1 MRIKQY
7 IKRLATLSLMAA
19 SLALP
24 TGAWGQVEGDKYET
38 SEAISDDFFTVK
50 LEGEDD
56 QDIGKAFDGKYDG
69 VGSWWEAKTAVKKTI
84 VISFNEP
91 TYIHSIDLMGG
102 GGGSTDVDLNM
113 RPESVTV
120 KGTTADNEVVS
131 QTFSLKR
138 EERYATLTLDADK
151 RKEYVT
157 LKLTLIPGQDDQDQY
172 HSLVMN
178 EITLRSDVK
187 SIQHKPAK
195 WHDMRGEGE
204 ITDTFDKTQMVTSGD
219 KITKIQATHTY
230 VDTLYVKKGSQVTL
244 WLPTLHTKK
253 ENNSTQYYQR
263 WYNYLTE
270 GTFATGLTGDDKVND
285 LLTPTETETIAAR
298 FQNGY
303 VGGSNKVVEGITGM
317 YGADFYYPKDDEFN
331 TYNKLGQLAN
341 DHYIVACDLS
351 GYTDFVKD
359 GDTYTEPTLG
369 LRVLYYIVGID
380 ERWVENKTYEN
391 QYEWLNTDEYK
402 GGGNGDDKKYLEEYE
417 ITFPCDHIGDWT
429 NELVSIARQAQ
440 FYRIPGDE
448 GSDKLKA
455 ELVSDS
461 DSDSGTNLLK
471 LEKSGG
477 GNYDKN
483 TLNADGTLTLADD
496 SRAIFFRATNVS
508 GNNTPW
514 SVPDGTTATI
524 LVTKTVDETIYNI
537 ARFKLT
543 FKKNIRLLTQHQV
556 DRLDKHRAKKETI
569 TGENWFNE
577 SYLYR
582 TPKYLEEN
590 YILLT
595 SRTFDYDSSIDHAEE
610 TDMHQGEYYPYPL
623 AWDFSSYAFYD
634 GSKKNQKENGF
645 EGSTMTESAYDSQP
659 FVEWGSYAIV
669 NDYMGYGDKKGSPQK
684 PTKPGLGGR
693 NPEGYFLYV
702 DASNLPGKLVTLP
715 FTQNLCAGSELLVS
729 AWVKSA
735 GENNTSTDDA
745 AMLFSIYGI
754 DSDGNRTLI
763 HAQTT
768 GQIRRTTNFKRTDG
782 EYTDKNGY
790 GSGQNDW
797 YQVFLS
803 FLNDDEEKLAD
814 FVGYELQIDNNS
826 GSTSGG
832 DFYLDEIK
840 VYVAKPNA
848 KVEQLAVSCEERTLM
863 NIQLAWTRL
872 MARIGNVVPDLGTDY
887 SQGIDFCFIDSVAYE
902 VYKRENPKADWT
914 EAVRASLV
922 NIGNVTDYDSQ
933 FATLYY
939 DLDYDKNKPYEDT
952 DGDGEVLASENRVSL
967 DGEPAKYGFY
977 RIKTNTPEEMAL
989 SVDIYTALKQNRRYM
1004 ILMKDHTG
1012 GKDVENIALYGEPEK
1027 VCSIVT
1033 SFEVDGQN
1041 HIIMNGQVVD
1051 PTKTD
1056 TYCIGQAFTFSVRL
1070 TYYDNDVKDYVPYEG
1085 TVYFDWFF
1093 GNTMQ
1098 ENGLTL
1104 FESPNKKY
1112 GGVSLEEALLAF
1124 RTHYPE
1130 EEATEDEKGNMSINV
1145 DPKGDGKPTP
1155 FTQNHKNIIE
1165 DYLNQTIDAAGLN
1178 KQLVLRKSELGI
1190 RLLEDGLDLAVAP
1203 IPVKG
1208 DDGNILSILCFA
1220 PSFLTLEP
1228 NGLAPVVLP
1237 GFEYMSYTDYNST
1250 VEREEYYPAM
1260 RIGLKQIEASS
1271 ENKPIRIN
1279 LRNAKFAYD
1288 NMDEPSD
1295 YNPNHIGLM
1304 PAEKELYLISSN
1316 DPALYDLLNPTDGEY
1331 DRHQYSIGKVV
1342 SFYAKPYGG
1351 SGPLPDNHM
1360 DIYFDLTNPMSGLEN
1375 NDAKTAIEEQVFKP
1389 REGYEYRFGVHFEEH
1404 EDHTGQSEE
1413 DYVATPGSC
1422 YNYMEITMKVVPEYL
1437 VWQGKVDA
1445 DGKIDNWN
1453 EDSVWKRATN
1463 DDIQSVGSTKTIEE
1477 YEDTPKG
1484 MQLGYVPM
1492 LFTKVI
1498 IPENSQ
1504 VALHSAG
1511 FTGSSD
1517 TYRGMSWTS
1526 ARPEYIKQ
1534 PTKVNIPEDASVG
1547 MTEGHPIHYD
1557 MMVFTDE
1564 QGNMSTKP
1572 FRVNLCNEIHFEPGA
1587 EMMHAEY
1594 LLYDTAW
1601 VDYELD
1607 KGRWYTLASPLQGV
1621 VAGDFYTDSRTG
1633 KEGSEYF
1640 KDIKFNTED
1649 DDNIEN
1655 NSRFNPS
1662 VYQRAWKGNA
1672 TLVEGLVDDVAIN
1685 GDDNTTAVKGNWSAL
1700 YNDVAEPYTPG
1711 TGFSLKVQD
1720 LPVNSQTA
1728 LFRLPK
1734 ADTEY
1739 YYYSQDGT
1747 EPDEDDK
1754 VGNISK
1760 DNAHRLKSD
1769 ELYVRNIDI
1778 DASGQK
1784 KDPIKISLTESAT
1797 KDYYLVGNPFMAH
1810 LNMRE
1815 FFTQNV
1821 GVIKP
1826 KYWAVDDGVQDVA
1839 VVNPADSWISVGEN
1853 STATVAP
1860 LHSFFVQKAEG
1871 VTGEITLKFT
1881 QDMQTL
1887 GGTGDGLRSANALT
1901 ITATTTDGRTS
1912 RAAVAYS
1919 GMASDDY
1926 QSGEDAEL
1934 FLDSNL
1940 GDVPMVY
1947 TVAGTMATS
1956 INVRQNC
1963 ELVPLG
1969 VYGTDDEPVTLR
1981 FDQVDAFSGVKLY
1994 DAQTKRYTTLT
2005 EGSEVSVSTN
2015 DSGRYYLTGGLAT
2028 GSEAIRTVDDI
2039 SIYSVRPGEIVATS
2053 AGSSLRSVRVYGIG
2067 GELVTQQS
2075 LANQSVY
2082 RLRVPGNAIYVV
2094 YAEDMDGII
2103 RNVKLR
2109 VR

>member
-69 VGSWWEAKTAVKKTI
+69 VGSWWEAKTAGVKTI

-91 TYIHSIDLMGG
+91 TSIYSIDLMGG
-102 GGGSTDVDLNM
+102 GGGSTDVDRNM

-120 KGTTADNEVVS
+120 EGTTADNEVVS
-131 QTFSLKR
+131 RTFSLKR

-151 RKEYVT
+151 RKEYET
-157 LKLTLIPGQDDQDQY
+157 LKLTLIPGKNDQDQY

-303 VGGSNKVVEGITGM
+303 VGGSNEVVEGITGM

-331 TYNKLGQLAN
+331 TYNKLGQSGQSAN

-359 GDTYTEPTLG
+359 GDIYTEPTLG

-380 ERWVENKTYEN
+380 ESWVESKTYEN
-391 QYEWLNTDEYK
+391 HYERLNTDEYK
-402 GGGNGDDKKYLEEYE
+402 GGVDGDDKKYLEEYE

-440 FYRIPGDE
+440 FYRIPGDTDD
-448 GSDKLKA
+448 DKLTAK
-455 ELVSDS
+455 LVSGMDQ
-461 DSDSGTNLLK
+461 LM
-471 LEKSGG
+471 LEESGG

-483 TLNADGTLTLADD
+483 TLNLDGTLTLADD
-496 SRAIFFRATNVS
+496 SRAIFFRATNVN

-524 LVTKTVDETIYNI
+524 LVTKKVGETTYNI

-569 TGENWFNE
+569 TNEDWFNE

-595 SRTFDYDSSIDHAEE
+595 SRTFDYDSSIKHAGE
-610 TDMHQGEYYPYPL
+610 TDTHQEEYYPYPL

-634 GSKKNQKENGF
+634 GTKEGQGF
-645 EGSTMTESAYDSQP
+645 DGSTDGNTSFGDA
-659 FVEWGSYAIV
+659 FTEWGSYAIV
-669 NDYMGYGDKKGSPQK
+669 NDYMGYGDKTGSSKQ
-684 PTKPGLGGR
+684 PTNEALGGR
-693 NPEGYFLYV
+693 NAGGYFLYV

-715 FTQNLCAGSELLVS
+715 FEEELCAGSELLVS

-768 GQIRRTTNFKRTDG
+768 GQIRRTTNITTGEG
-782 EYTDKNGY
+782 EYTDANGY
-790 GSGQNDW
+790 GSNQNDW

-803 FLNDDEEKLAD
+803 FLNDDVENLSK
-814 FVGYELQIDNNS
+814 FKSYEVQIDNNS

-872 MARIGNVVPDLGTDY
+872 MARIGNVVPDPGTDY

-902 VYKRENPKADWT
+902 VYRRKNPGADWT

-939 DLDYDKNKPYEDT
+939 DLDYVKNKLYVDT
-952 DGDGEVLASENRVSL
+952 DNDGAVLASENRVSPE
-967 DGEPAKYGFY
+967 DEPAKYGFY
-977 RIKTNTPEEMAL
+977 RIGTDTPEEMAL

-1004 ILMKDHTG
+1004 ILMKDHTADA
-1012 GKDVENIALYGEPEK
+1012 DVENIALYGEPEE

-1070 TYYDNDVKDYVPYEG
+1070 TYYDEAENDYVPYEG

-1104 FESPNKKY
+1104 FESPNEN
-1112 GGVSLEEALLAF
+1112 GVSLEEALHAF

-1130 EEATEDEKGNMSINV
+1130 EEATEGTDGKMLIDVELKE
-1145 DPKGDGKPTP
+1145 GDGEPTP
-1155 FTQNHKNIIE
+1155 FTKYHKDIIE
-1165 DYLNQTIDAAGLN
+1165 DYLNREIEAAGLN

-1237 GFEYMSYTDYNST
+1237 GFENMSYTDYDSD
-1250 VEREEYYPAM
+1250 VERTDYYPAM
-1260 RIGLKQIEASS
+1260 RIGLAQIEASS
-1271 ENKPIRIN
+1271 ETNPIKVN
-1279 LRNAKFAYD
+1279 LRGAKFAFED
-1288 NMDEPSD
+1288 SSNSD
-1295 YNPNHIGLM
+1295 HIGLM
-1304 PAEKELYLISSN
+1304 SEERDLYLVSSN
-1316 DPALYDLLNPTDGEY
+1316 DPALQEILHPADGSEY
-1331 DRHQYSIGKVV
+1331 DRHAYSIGKVV
-1342 SFYAKPYGG
+1342 RFNAKPGQID
-1351 SGPLPDNHM
+1351 PDANQM
-1360 DIYFDLTNPMSGLEN
+1360 AIYFDLKNPMSGLGDYASTEVE
-1375 NDAKTAIEEQVFKP
+1375 KQKFTP
-1389 REGYEYRFGVHFEEH
+1389 REGYEYRFDVHFEEH
-1404 EDHTGQSEE
+1404 AKHSETEDEYE
-1413 DYVATPGSC
+1413 PVPGSC

-1437 VWQGKVDA
+1437 VWQGKVD
-1445 DGKIDNWN
+1445 DEGKIDNWN
-1453 EDSVWKRATN
+1453 EDAAWRRATN
-1463 DDIQSVGSTKTIEE
+1463 EDIQSTNSIET
-1477 YEDTPKG
+1477 YTNTPKG
-1484 MQLGYVPM
+1484 MSLGYVPM

-1498 IPENSQ
+1498 IPEDQ
-1504 VALHSAG
+1504 KAALYKAG
-1511 FTGSSD
+1511 FSLDANSGKLKWGNEGKPD
-1517 TYRGMSWTS
+1517 
-1526 ARPEYIKQ
+1526 YIKL
-1534 PTKVNIPEDASVG
+1534 PSKVNIPEDASID

-1557 MMVFTDE
+1557 MMVFSAKDNNE
-1564 QGNMSTKP
+1564 EMSTKP
-1572 FRVNLCNEIHFEPGA
+1572 FRVNLCDEIHFEPGA
-1587 EMMHAEY
+1587 ELVNAEY
-1594 LLYDTAW
+1594 LQYNKAW
-1601 VDYELD
+1601 VDYELTG
-1607 KGRWYTLASPLQGV
+1607 GRWYTLASPLQGV
-1621 VAGDFYTDSRTG
+1621 VAGDFYTDSSTG

-1640 KDIKFNTED
+1640 QNITFSTT
-1649 DDNIEN
+1649 DNN
-1655 NSRFNPS
+1655 RFKPS

-1672 TLVEGLVDDVAIN
+1672 TLVKGLVDDVAIN

-1700 YNDVAEPYTPG
+1700 YNDVAEPYKPG

-1720 LPVNSQTA
+1720 LTNTDKKA

-1734 ADTEY
+1734 ADPSY
-1739 YYYSQDGT
+1739 SYYSQESGQSGNPTMITRDGNVGKLQSDQLMTRSVNEAVGGETWTKRKDYTVNLTNAQDGT
-1747 EPDEDDK
+1747 
-1754 VGNISK
+1754 
-1760 DNAHRLKSD
+1760 
-1769 ELYVRNIDI
+1769 
-1778 DASGQK
+1778 
-1784 KDPIKISLTESAT
+1784 
-1797 KDYYLVGNPFMAH
+1797 YYLVGNPFMAH
-1810 LNMRE
+1810 LDMKA
-1815 FFTQNV
+1815 FFDSPANAGISRTYWVVNEGNQSV
-1821 GVIKP
+1821 GVGESEG
-1826 KYWAVDDGVQDVA
+1826 DGLVTTG
-1839 VVNPADSWISVGEN
+1839 NG
-1853 STATVAP
+1853 TTVAP
-1860 LHSFFVQKAEG
+1860 LQSFFIKKDDSPGATTASS
-1871 VTGEITLKFT
+1871 VTFSA
-1881 QDMQTL
+1881 DMQVL
-1887 GGTGDGLRSANALT
+1887 GSGTGDGLRSANALT
-1901 ITATTTDGRTS
+1901 ITATTSDGRTS

-1926 QSGEDAEL
+1926 QSSEDAEL

-1947 TVAGTMATS
+1947 TVAGTMASS

-1969 VYGTDDEPVTLR
+1969 VYGARNEQVTLR
-1981 FDQVDAFSGVKLY
+1981 FDQVGVFSGVKLY
-1994 DAQTKRYTTLT
+1994 DTKTKSYTTLT
-2005 EGSEVSVSTN
+2005 DGSEVSVSTN
-2015 DSGRYYLTGGLAT
+2015 DYGRYYLTGGIAT
-2028 GSEAIRTVDDI
+2028 GNEAIRTVDDI
-2039 SIYSVRPGEIVATS
+2039 SIYSVRSGEIVATS

>member
-1 MRIKQY
+1 MKITNIYKTTAA
-7 IKRLATLSLMAA
+7 LFFLMAA
-19 SLALP
+19 ALWP
-24 TGAWGQVEGDKYET
+24 AVDALGQVKGDKYVKEIRV
-38 SEAISDDFFTVK
+38 SNFTVR
-50 LEGEDD
+50 LV
-56 QDIGKAFDGKYDG
+56 GKGADGSNINAAFDGDYNS
-69 VGSWWEAKTAVKKTI
+69 SWWTAKTAGVKTI
-84 VISFNEP
+84 EIFFDEP
-91 TYIHSIDLMGG
+91 TYIHSIYLMGG
-102 GGGSTDVDLNM
+102 GNDAETAYM
-113 RPESVTV
+113 RPASVKVEGKVTDEGDLV
-120 KGTTADNEVVS
+120 EV
-131 QTFSLKR
+131 QTFNDIDR
-138 EERYATLTLDADK
+138 DNRYATLVLDEDK
-151 RKEYVT
+151 RKRYKA
-157 LKLTLIPGQDDQDQY
+157 LRLTLTPGTNDQGY
-172 HSLVMN
+172 HTLVMN
-178 EITLRSDVK
+178 EITLKSDENTAIPSVVITYEPNVIDA
-187 SIQHKPAK
+187 SITHKEAK
-195 WHDMRGEGE
+195 WHAMRGEGE
-204 ITDTFDKTQMVTSGD
+204 FTDTFDKTRMVESGD
-219 KITKIQATHTY
+219 GETEIQATHTY
-230 VDTLYVKKGSQVTL
+230 VDTLYVRKGSQVTL
-244 WLPTLHTKK
+244 WLPTTSRAQDQ
-253 ENNSTQYYQR
+253 NSVRYYQR

-285 LLTPTETETIAAR
+285 LLTPTGTSSATR
-298 FQNGY
+298 FKNGY
-303 VGGSNKVVEGITGM
+303 VGGSNSLVEGSIT
-317 YGADFYYPKDDEFN
+317 YGAEFYYPTDDAFESYTN
-331 TYNKLGQLAN
+331 LGQSQN

-380 ERWVENKTYEN
+380 ESWETYEN
-391 QYEWLNTDEYK
+391 QYERLNTDAYK
-402 GGGNGDDKKYLEEYE
+402 GGGNEDGKKYLEEYE
-417 ITFPCDHIGDWT
+417 ITFPCDHIGNWT

-440 FYRIPGDE
+440 FYRIPGD
-448 GSDKLKA
+448 SDDDKLTAK
-455 ELVSDS
+455 LVS
-461 DSDSGTNLLK
+461 GTEQLM

-483 TLNADGTLTLADD
+483 TLNTDGTLTLADD
-496 SRAIFFRATNVS
+496 SRAIFFRATSVS

-524 LVTKTVDETIYNI
+524 LVTKTVGSTTYNI

-556 DRLDKHRAKKETI
+556 DRLDKHRAETETI
-569 TGENWFNE
+569 SGEDWFNE

-595 SRTFDYDSSIDHAEE
+595 SRTFDYDSSIEHAGEMD
-610 TDMHQGEYYPYPL
+610 THQGEYYPYPL

-634 GSKKNQKENGF
+634 GSKKNQGINGF
-645 EGSTMTESAYDSQP
+645 EGSTMTEGDYDLQP

-669 NDYMGYGDKKGSPQK
+669 NDYMGYGDKKGSPK
-684 PTKPGLGGR
+684 APTEPGLGGR
-693 NPEGYFLYV
+693 DSSGYFLYV

-715 FTQNLCAGSELLVS
+715 FEEELCAGSELLIS

-735 GENNTSTDDA
+735 GQNATNTDDA

-754 DSDGNRTLI
+754 DGDGNRTLI

-768 GQIRRTTNFKRTDG
+768 GQIRRTTNFNRTDG
-782 EYTDKNGY
+782 EYTGINGY

-803 FLNDDEEKLAD
+803 FLNDDVEKLSK
-814 FVGYELQIDNNS
+814 FKSYEVQIDNNS

-872 MARIGNVVPDLGTDY
+872 MARIGNLLPDPDTEY

-902 VYKRENPKADWT
+902 VYRRKNPDKDWT
-914 EAVRASLV
+914 DAVRASLV

-939 DLDYDKNKPYEDT
+939 DLNYKNNMPYKDT
-952 DGDGEVLASENRVSL
+952 DNDGAVLASENVVGQ
-967 DGEPAKYGFY
+967 DGETTKYGFY
-977 RIKTNTPEEMAL
+977 CIDTNTPEEMAL

-1004 ILMKDHTG
+1004 ILMKDHTRDD
-1012 GKDVENIALYGEPEK
+1012 DVENIAMYGEPEE

-1104 FESPNKKY
+1104 FESPNKNY

-1124 RTHYPE
+1124 RTHYPGV
-1130 EEATEDEKGNMSINV
+1130 EATEDEKGNMSINV
-1145 DPKGDGKPTP
+1145 ELKDGKGVQTP
-1155 FTQNHKNIIE
+1155 FTEDHRNIIE
-1165 DYLNQTIDAAGLN
+1165 HYLNRKIDAAGLN

-1203 IPVKG
+1203 IPVEG

-1260 RIGLKQIEASS
+1260 RIGLAQIMASS
-1271 ENKPIRIN
+1271 ADNPIKVN
-1279 LRNAKFAYD
+1279 LRGAKFAFD
-1288 NMDEPSD
+1288 SGATDTPSN
-1295 YNPNHIGLM
+1295 YKPNHIGLM
-1304 PAEKELYLISSN
+1304 PKEKELYLISSN
-1316 DPALYDLLNPTDGEY
+1316 DPALHDLLNPTDGEY

-1375 NDAKTAIEEQVFKP
+1375 NDAKTAIEEQVFTP

-1404 EDHTGQSEE
+1404 EAHGESED
-1413 DYVATPGSC
+1413 DYMATPGSC

-1453 EDSVWKRATN
+1453 EDSVWKRISSDEINKSKDNQSDYFTN
-1463 DDIQSVGSTKTIEE
+1463 GNNQNEN
-1477 YEDTPKG
+1477 
-1484 MQLGYVPM
+1484 GYVPM

-1587 EMMHAEY
+1587 EMMHAE
-1594 LLYDTAW
+1594 LLDYKKAW
-1601 VDYELD
+1601 VDYQLE
-1607 KGRWYTLASPLQGV
+1607 KGRWYALSSPLKDV
-1621 VAGDFYTDSRTG
+1621 VSGDFYTDQSGTEEQEYFTPINWSKDNSRTA
-1633 KEGSEYF
+1633 
-1640 KDIKFNTED
+1640 
-1649 DDNIEN
+1649 
-1655 NSRFNPS
+1655 PS
-1662 VYQRAWKGNA
+1662 VYQRGWKGDAA
-1672 TLVEGLVDDVAIN
+1672 TMVVSTGGTEKRAI
-1685 GDDNTTAVKGNWSAL
+1685 AGNWSAV
-1700 YNDVAEPYTPG
+1700 YNKADEGYDAG
-1711 TGFSLKVQD
+1711 TGFSLKVLD
-1720 LPVNSQTA
+1720 LPASNTTGA
-1728 LFRLPK
+1728 IFRLPK
-1734 ADTEY
+1734 ADESYTYSGGTTATE
-1739 YYYSQDGT
+1739 GT
-1747 EPDEDDK
+1747 INRDDAHK
-1754 VGNISK
+1754 LHVTDLNTEAATPITITLEANGN
-1760 DNAHRLKSD
+1760 N
-1769 ELYVRNIDI
+1769 
-1778 DASGQK
+1778 
-1784 KDPIKISLTESAT
+1784 P
-1797 KDYYLVGNPFMAH
+1797 YYLVGNPFMAH
-1810 LNMRE
+1810 LDMNA
-1815 FFTQNV
+1815 FFN
-1821 GVIKP
+1821 GNSNLES
-1826 KYWAVDDGVQDVA
+1826 KYWVVDNNSQTVA
-1839 VVNPADSWISVGEN
+1839 VGTEEDLTTTDPTGD
-1853 STATVAP
+1853 ATVAP
-1860 LHSFFVQKAEG
+1860 LQSFFVQKANNE
-1871 VTGEITLKFT
+1871 TGELTVEFT
-1881 QDMQTL
+1881 QEMQTL

-1901 ITATTTDGRTS
+1901 ITATTSDGRTS
-1912 RAAVAYS
+1912 RAAVAYD
-1919 GMASDDY
+1919 MAASADY
-1926 QSGEDAEL
+1926 ETSEDAEL

-1956 INVRQNC
+1956 INRTS
-1963 ELVPLG
+1963 ELYNIPLG
-1969 VYGTDDEPVTLR
+1969 VYGSKQEMVTLS
-1981 FDQVDAFSGVKLY
+1981 FGGLNQFSSATLY
-1994 DAQTKRYTTLT
+1994 DAQEQT
-2005 EGSEVSVSTN
+2005 ETPLHEGKTVSVPAGT
-2015 DSGRYYLTGGLAT
+2015 SGRYFLRAGTPTGNEMIARNAFL
-2028 GSEAIRTVDDI
+2028 V
-2039 SIYSVRPGEIVATS
+2039 YSVGGGKVMVTS
-2053 AGSSLRSVRVYGIG
+2053 SNTPLKDIRVYTMGGAQVRSIQASGMQQEIYLNRGIYLITVSDQDG
-2067 GELVTQQS
+2067 LQETRKVLV
-2075 LANQSVY
+2075 
-2082 RLRVPGNAIYVV
+2082 R
-2094 YAEDMDGII
+2094 
-2103 RNVKLR
+2103 
-2109 VR
+2109 

>member
-7 IKRLATLSLMAA
+7 IKRLATLALMAA

-24 TGAWGQVEGDKYET
+24 TGAWGQVTVTGDKYVKEIRE
-38 SEAISDDFFTVK
+38 SNFTVK
-50 LEGEDD
+50 LDGAGEDGSN
-56 QDIGKAFDGKYDG
+56 INAAFDGNYNGTWWIANTAG
-69 VGSWWEAKTAVKKTI
+69 VKTI

-102 GGGSTDVDLNM
+102 GNDAKTAYM
-113 RPESVTV
+113 RPASVKVEGKVTDEDDF
-120 KGTTADNEVVS
+120 ADV
-131 QTFSLKR
+131 QTFADIDR
-138 EERYATLTLDADK
+138 DNRYATLVLDADK
-151 RKEYVT
+151 RKQY
-157 LKLTLIPGQDDQDQY
+157 KAFRLTLTPGTNDQGGY
-172 HSLVMN
+172 HTLVMN
-178 EITLRSDVK
+178 EITLKSDENTAIPSVVITYEPNVIDA
-187 SIQHKPAK
+187 SITHKEAK
-195 WHDMRGEGE
+195 WHAMRGEGE
-204 ITDTFDKTQMVTSGD
+204 FTDTFDETKWVTSGD

-244 WLPTLHTKK
+244 WLPTTSRAQDH
-253 ENNSTQYYQR
+253 NSVRYYQR

-285 LLTPTETETIAAR
+285 LLTPRENTFVAR
-298 FQNGY
+298 FKNGY
-303 VGGSNKVVEGITGM
+303 VGGSNSLVEGSIT
-317 YGADFYYPKDDEFN
+317 YGAEFYYPTDVDFKSY
-331 TYNKLGQLAN
+331 TKLGQPQN

-380 ERWVENKTYEN
+380 DTWGTNKYEN
-391 QYEWLNTDEYK
+391 QYERLNTADYK
-402 GGGNGDDKKYLEEYE
+402 NGGNKYLEEYE
-417 ITFPCDHIGDWT
+417 ITFPCDHIGNFT

-440 FYRIPGDE
+440 FYRIPGDDVD
-448 GSDKLKA
+448 DKLTATLTTGADIFK
-455 ELVSDS
+455 LVNNGVKDY
-461 DSDSGTNLLK
+461 DTNTA
-471 LEKSGG
+471 
-477 GNYDKN
+477 ND
-483 TLNADGTLTLADD
+483 DGTLTLGDN
-496 SRAIFFRATNVS
+496 SRAIFFRKNE
-508 GNNTPW
+508 GNNQAPW

-524 LVTKTVDETIYNI
+524 LVTKTVDRTTYNI

-556 DRLDKHRAKKETI
+556 ALLDDHRTGTKTI
-569 TGENWFNE
+569 TGEAWFNE

-595 SRTFDYDSSIDHAEE
+595 SRTFDYDSSIDHAGE
-610 TDMHQGEYYPYPL
+610 TNTHQEEYYPYPL

-634 GSKKNQKENGF
+634 GTKEGQGF
-645 EGSTMTESAYDSQP
+645 DGSTDGNTNYESQP
-659 FVEWGSYAIV
+659 FTEWGSYAIV
-669 NDYMGYGDKKGSPQK
+669 NDYMGYGDKTGSPKQPAK
-684 PTKPGLGGR
+684 EALGGR
-693 NPEGYFLYV
+693 NEDGYFLYV

-754 DSDGNRTLI
+754 DGNGNRTLI

-768 GQIRRTTNFKRTDG
+768 GQIRRTTNITTGEG
-782 EYTDKNGY
+782 EYTHANGY
-790 GSGQNDW
+790 GSNQNDW

-803 FLNDDEEKLAD
+803 FLNDDVENLSK
-814 FVGYELQIDNNS
+814 FKSYEVQIDNNS

-872 MARIGNVVPDLGTDY
+872 MARIGNVVPDPGTDY

-902 VYKRENPKADWT
+902 VYRRKNPKADWT

-939 DLDYDKNKPYEDT
+939 DLDYKKNNLYDDT
-952 DGDGEVLASENRVSL
+952 DGPVLASENVVGQ
-967 DGEPAKYGFY
+967 DGETTKYGFY
-977 RIKTNTPEEMAL
+977 RIGTDTPEEMAL

-1012 GKDVENIALYGEPEK
+1012 GKDVENIALYGEPEE

-1051 PTKTD
+1051 PTKTA

-1070 TYYDNDVKDYVPYEG
+1070 TYYDEAVKDYVPYEG

-1104 FESPNKKY
+1104 FESPNKDY
-1112 GGVSLEEALLAF
+1112 GYVSLEEALFAF
-1124 RTHYPE
+1124 RTHYPD
-1130 EEATEDEKGNMSINV
+1130 EEAAEGTDGKMSIDV
-1145 DPKGDGKPTP
+1145 KLVEGDGEQTP
-1155 FTQNHKNIIE
+1155 FTRDHKAIIE
-1165 DYLNQTIDAAGLN
+1165 HYLNKEIEAAGLN

-1190 RLLEDGLDLAVAP
+1190 RLLEGGLDLAVAP

-1237 GFEYMSYTDYNST
+1237 GFENMSYTDYNSD
-1250 VEREEYYPAM
+1250 VERTDYYPAM
-1260 RIGLKQIEASS
+1260 RIGLAQIKASS
-1271 ENKPIRIN
+1271 AGNPIKVN
-1279 LRNAKFAYD
+1279 LRGAKFAFED
-1288 NMDEPSD
+1288 SSNSD
-1295 YNPNHIGLM
+1295 HIGLM
-1304 PAEKELYLISSN
+1304 SEERDLYLVSSN
-1316 DPALYDLLNPTDGEY
+1316 DPALQDLLHPADGSEY
-1331 DRHQYSIGKVV
+1331 DRHAYSIGKVV
-1342 SFYAKPYGG
+1342 SFHAKPDQIN
-1351 SGPLPDNHM
+1351 SDDNQM
-1360 DIYFDLTNPMSGLEN
+1360 AIYFDLKNPMSGLGEY
-1375 NDAKTAIEEQVFKP
+1375 ASTEVEKQVFTP
-1389 REGYEYRFGVHFEEH
+1389 REGYEYRFDVHFEEH
-1404 EDHTGQSEE
+1404 AAHTETEDEYE
-1413 DYVATPGSC
+1413 PVPGSC

-1437 VWQGKVDA
+1437 VWQGKVDE

-1453 EDSVWKRATN
+1453 EDAAWRRATN
-1463 DDIQSVGSTKTIEE
+1463 EDIQSANSIEP
-1477 YEDTPKG
+1477 YNDTPTG
-1484 MQLGYVPM
+1484 MSLGYVPM

-1498 IPENSQ
+1498 IPEDQ
-1504 VALHSAG
+1504 KAALYKAG
-1511 FTGSSD
+1511 FSLD
-1517 TYRGMSWTS
+1517 ATS
-1526 ARPEYIKQ
+1526 KKLKWGNEGKPDYIKL
-1534 PTKVNIPEDASVG
+1534 PSKVNIPEDASID

-1557 MMVFTDE
+1557 MMVFSAKDNNE
-1564 QGNMSTKP
+1564 EMSTKP
-1572 FRVNLCNEIHFEPGA
+1572 FRVNLCDEIHFEPGA
-1587 EMMHAEY
+1587 ELVNAEY
-1594 LLYDTAW
+1594 LQYNKAW
-1601 VDYELD
+1601 VDYKLD
-1607 KGRWYTLASPLQGV
+1607 GSRWYTLASPLQGV
-1621 VAGDFYTDSRTG
+1621 VAGDFYTDSSTG

-1640 KDIKFNTED
+1640 KDIEFNTTANDGIED
-1649 DDNIEN
+1649 N
-1655 NSRFNPS
+1655 NRFKPS
-1662 VYQRAWKGNA
+1662 VYQRGWKGKA
-1672 TLVEGLVDDVAIN
+1672 TLVKGLVDDVAIN
-1685 GDDNTTAVKGNWSAL
+1685 GGDNTTAVKGNWSAL
-1700 YNDVAEPYTPG
+1700 YNDVAEPYKPG

-1720 LPVNSQTA
+1720 LTNTDKKA

-1734 ADTEY
+1734 ADPSY
-1739 YYYSQDGT
+1739 SYYSQESGQSGNPTMITRDGNVGKLQSDQLMTRSVDKTLGGETWTKGKDYTVNLTNAQDGT
-1747 EPDEDDK
+1747 
-1754 VGNISK
+1754 
-1760 DNAHRLKSD
+1760 
-1769 ELYVRNIDI
+1769 
-1778 DASGQK
+1778 
-1784 KDPIKISLTESAT
+1784 
-1797 KDYYLVGNPFMAH
+1797 YYLVGNPFMAH
-1810 LNMRE
+1810 LNMAK
-1815 FFTQNV
+1815 FFDETTGNGSV
-1821 GVIKP
+1821 LEK
-1826 KYWAVDDGVQDVA
+1826 KYWLVTDGNQTAAVGTGDG
-1839 VVNPADSWISVGEN
+1839 SWVEVGDN
-1853 STATVAP
+1853 STAKIAP
-1860 LHSFFVQKAEG
+1860 LQSFFVQKKAG
-1871 VTGEITLKFT
+1871 SGSNEIKFT
-1881 QDMQTL
+1881 QEMQVL

-2067 GELVTQQS
+2067 GELVAQQS

-2094 YAEDMDGII
+2094 YAEDADGII

>member
-1 MRIKQY
+1 MTNIYKTTAA
-7 IKRLATLSLMAA
+7 LFFLMVAA
-19 SLALP
+19 LWPAAE
-24 TGAWGQVEGDKYET
+24 AWGQVKGDKYK
-38 SEAISDDFFTVK
+38 SS
-50 LEGEDD
+50 
-56 QDIGKAFDGKYDG
+56 Y
-69 VGSWWEAKTAVKKTI
+69 GS
-84 VISFNEP
+84 
-91 TYIHSIDLMGG
+91 G
-102 GGGSTDVDLNM
+102 
-113 RPESVTV
+113 
-120 KGTTADNEVVS
+120 
-131 QTFSLKR
+131 
-138 EERYATLTLDADK
+138 
-151 RKEYVT
+151 
-157 LKLTLIPGQDDQDQY
+157 
-172 HSLVMN
+172 
-178 EITLRSDVK
+178 SDVVNTSTK
-187 SIQHKPAK
+187 IIKHKPAK
-195 WHDMRGEGE
+195 WHEMRSGGN
-204 ITDTFDKTQMVTSGD
+204 IVDTFDDTQYFTSGD
-219 KITKIQATHTY
+219 GSTQIQATHTY

-244 WLPTLHTKK
+244 WLPTTSRAQDQ
-253 ENNSTQYYQR
+253 NSVRYYQR

-285 LLTPTETETIAAR
+285 LLTPRENTFVTR
-298 FQNGY
+298 FKNGY
-303 VGGSNKVVEGITGM
+303 VGGSNSLVEGSIT
-317 YGADFYYPKDDEFN
+317 YGAEFYYPTDKAFKSYTN
-331 TYNKLGQLAN
+331 LGQPQN

-380 ERWVENKTYEN
+380 ESWETYEN
-391 QYEWLNTDEYK
+391 QYERLNTDAAYK
-402 GGGNGDDKKYLEEYE
+402 GGGNEDGKKYLEEYE
-417 ITFPCDHIGDWT
+417 ITFPCDHIGNWT

-440 FYRIPGDE
+440 FYRIPGDDND
-448 GSDKLKA
+448 DKLTAK
-455 ELVSDS
+455 LVS
-461 DSDSGTNLLK
+461 GTDRLK
-471 LEKSGG
+471 LVRNGG
-477 GNYDKN
+477 SNYDNN
-483 TLNADGTLTLADD
+483 TLDDGTLTLADD
-496 SRAIFFRATNVS
+496 SRAVFFRANDGS
-508 GNNTPW
+508 GNNAPW

-524 LVTKTVDETIYNI
+524 LVTKTVDRTTYNI

-543 FKKNIRLLTQHQV
+543 FKKNIRLLTQHQIA
-556 DRLDKHRAKKETI
+556 RLDNYRSGKTTETVN
-569 TGENWFNE
+569 TEAWFNE

-595 SRTFDYDSSIDHAEE
+595 SRTFDYDSSIEHAGEMD
-610 TDMHQGEYYPYPL
+610 THQGEYYPYPL

-634 GSKKNQKENGF
+634 GSKKNQGINGF
-645 EGSTMTESAYDSQP
+645 EGSTMNNGNYDSQP

-669 NDYMGYGDKKGSPQK
+669 NDYMGYGDKKGPLK
-684 PTKPGLGGR
+684 APTEPGLGGR
-693 NPEGYFLYV
+693 DSSGYFLYV

-715 FTQNLCAGSELLVS
+715 FEEELCAGSELLVS

-754 DSDGNRTLI
+754 DSNGNRTLI

-768 GQIRRTTNFKRTDG
+768 GQIRRTTNITTGEG
-782 EYTDKNGY
+782 EYTHANGY
-790 GSGQNDW
+790 GSKQNDW

-803 FLNDDEEKLAD
+803 FLNDDVEKLSK
-814 FVGYELQIDNNS
+814 FKSYEVQIDNNS

-872 MARIGNVVPDLGTDY
+872 MARIGNIVPDPGTKY

-902 VYKRENPKADWT
+902 VYRRKNPDKNWT
-914 EAVRASLV
+914 DAVRASLV

-939 DLDYDKNKPYEDT
+939 DLDYKENNLYNDT
-952 DGDGEVLASENRVSL
+952 DGPVLASENVVSP
-967 DGEPAKYGFY
+967 DGEPVKYGFY
-977 RIKTNTPEEMAL
+977 RIGTDTPEEMAL

-1004 ILMKDHTG
+1004 ILMKDHTSDG
-1012 GKDVENIALYGEPEK
+1012 DVSEIRLYGEPEE

-1070 TYYDNDVKDYVPYEG
+1070 TYYDEAVKDYVPYEG

-1104 FESPNKKY
+1104 FESPNEKY
-1112 GGVSLEEALLAF
+1112 GGVSLEEALHAF
-1124 RTHYPE
+1124 RTHYPDV
-1130 EEATEDEKGNMSINV
+1130 EATEDEKGNMSIDV
-1145 DPKGDGKPTP
+1145 DPVVDDGKPTP

-1165 DYLNQTIDAAGLN
+1165 DYLNRKIDAAGLN

-1203 IPVKG
+1203 IPVEG

-1342 SFYAKPYGG
+1342 SFYAKPRDETTA
-1351 SGPLPDNHM
+1351 SLPDNNYM
-1360 DIYFDLTNPMSGLEN
+1360 EIYFDLDNPMSGLG
-1375 NDAKTAIEEQVFKP
+1375 DHATTDIQGQVFTP

-1404 EDHTGQSEE
+1404 EAHTGQSEE

-1498 IPENSQ
+1498 IPKNSQ

-1511 FTGSSD
+1511 FTGSSG
-1517 TYRGMSWTS
+1517 TYRNMKWNTS
-1526 ARPEYIKQ
+1526 RPEYIKQ

-1587 EMMHAEY
+1587 EMMHAE
-1594 LLYDTAW
+1594 LLDYKKAW
-1601 VDYELD
+1601 VDYQLE
-1607 KGRWYTLASPLQGV
+1607 KGRWYALSSPLKDV
-1621 VAGDFYTDSRTG
+1621 VSGDFYTDPSGTEKQEYFTPINWSDKDNSRTA
-1633 KEGSEYF
+1633 
-1640 KDIKFNTED
+1640 
-1649 DDNIEN
+1649 
-1655 NSRFNPS
+1655 PS
-1662 VYQRAWKGNA
+1662 VYQRGWKDANA
-1672 TLVEGLVDDVAIN
+1672 TMVGVGSGDTGKRAI
-1685 GDDNTTAVKGNWSAL
+1685 AGNWSAV
-1700 YNDVAEPYTPG
+1700 YNKADEGYDAG
-1711 TGFSLKVQD
+1711 TGFSLKVLD
-1720 LPVNSQTA
+1720 LPEGTNNAT
-1728 LFRLPK
+1728 FRLPK
-1734 ADTEY
+1734 ADESYT
-1739 YYYSQDGT
+1739 YSGGT
-1747 EPDEDDK
+1747 TTAPET
-1754 VGNISK
+1754 
-1760 DNAHRLKSD
+1760 
-1769 ELYVRNIDI
+1769 
-1778 DASGQK
+1778 
-1784 KDPIKISLTESAT
+1784 DPITRTNANKLHITDLSKETVTSISVPL
-1797 KDYYLVGNPFMAH
+1797 KVNGDNPYYLVGNPFMAH
-1810 LNMRE
+1810 LDMAK
-1815 FFTQNV
+1815 FFNANTSFAEM
-1821 GVIKP
+1821 
-1826 KYWAVDDGVQDVA
+1826 YWLVTEKGQEVA
-1839 VVNPADSWISVGEN
+1839 VGGSGDGLISTG
-1853 STATVAP
+1853 TGKIAP
-1860 LHSFFVQKAEG
+1860 LQSFFVKLKTDKAGNLVEAP
-1871 VTGEITLKFT
+1871 ENITFT
-1881 QDMQTL
+1881 QEMQVL

-1901 ITATTTDGRTS
+1901 ITATTSDGRTS
-1912 RAAVAYS
+1912 RAAVAYD
-1919 GMASDDY
+1919 MAASADY
-1926 QSGEDAEL
+1926 EASEDAEL

-1956 INVRQNC
+1956 INRTS
-1963 ELVPLG
+1963 ELYNIPLG
-1969 VYGTDDEPVTLR
+1969 VYGSKQEMVTLS
-1981 FDQVDAFSGVKLY
+1981 FGGLNQFSSATLY
-1994 DAQTKRYTTLT
+1994 DAQEQT
-2005 EGSEVSVSTN
+2005 ETPLREGKTVSVPAGT
-2015 DSGRYYLTGGLAT
+2015 SGRYFLRAGTPTGNEVIARNAFL
-2028 GSEAIRTVDDI
+2028 V
-2039 SIYSVRPGEIVATS
+2039 YSVGGGKVMVTS
-2053 AGSSLRSVRVYGIG
+2053 SNTPLKDIRVYTMGGAQVRSIQASGMQQEIYLNRGIYLITVSDQDG
-2067 GELVTQQS
+2067 LQETRKVLV
-2075 LANQSVY
+2075 
-2082 RLRVPGNAIYVV
+2082 R
-2094 YAEDMDGII
+2094 
-2103 RNVKLR
+2103 
-2109 VR
+2109 

>member
-1 MRIKQY
+1 MRIRQY
-7 IKRLATLSLMAA
+7 IKRLATLALMAA
-19 SLALP
+19 LLAPLQEV
-24 TGAWGQVEGDKYET
+24 WGQAVKGDKYE
-38 SEAISDDFFTVK
+38 SS
-50 LEGEDD
+50 
-56 QDIGKAFDGKYDG
+56 Y
-69 VGSWWEAKTAVKKTI
+69 GS
-84 VISFNEP
+84 
-91 TYIHSIDLMGG
+91 
-102 GGGSTDVDLNM
+102 GSN
-113 RPESVTV
+113 
-120 KGTTADNEVVS
+120 VVS
-131 QTFSLKR
+131 TSIK
-138 EERYATLTLDADK
+138 T
-151 RKEYVT
+151 
-157 LKLTLIPGQDDQDQY
+157 
-172 HSLVMN
+172 
-178 EITLRSDVK
+178 
-187 SIQHKPAK
+187 IQHKAAK
-195 WHDMRGEGE
+195 WYTMRSGSNFV
-204 ITDTFDKTQMVTSGD
+204 DTFDNEHPTFDDEHPTFENAGVD
-219 KITKIQATHTY
+219 IQSAHTY

-244 WLPTLHTKK
+244 WLPTLHRSKQY
-253 ENNSTQYYQR
+253 NSTQYYQR

-270 GTFATGLTGDDKVND
+270 GTFATGLTGDNNVND
-285 LLTPTETETIAAR
+285 ILTPKSGIVYR

-303 VGGSNKVVEGITGM
+303 VGGSWMNNIM
-317 YGADFYYPKDDEFN
+317 YGANFYYPKDDEYTGYKGLN
-331 TYNKLGQLAN
+331 NGSAN
-341 DHYIVACDLS
+341 NSYYIVACDVS
-351 GYTDFVKD
+351 GYTDFD
-359 GDTYTEPTLG
+359 QTTYTEPTLG

-380 ERWVENKTYEN
+380 DTWGTNKYEN
-391 QYEWLNTDEYK
+391 QYERLNKADYK
-402 GGGNGDDKKYLEEYE
+402 NGGNKYLEEYE

-440 FYRIPGDE
+440 FYRIPGDNAK
-448 GSDKLKA
+448 DKLTARLEGTTIFK
-455 ELVSDS
+455 LVNNGVKDY
-461 DSDSGTNLLK
+461 DTNTAN
-471 LEKSGG
+471 G
-477 GNYDKN
+477 
-483 TLNADGTLTLADD
+483 DGTLTLGDD
-496 SRAIFFRATNVS
+496 SRAIFFRKKE
-508 GNNTPW
+508 GNNNQAPW

-524 LVTKTVDETIYNI
+524 LVTKTVGSTTYNI

-543 FKKNIRLLTQHQV
+543 FKKNIRLLTQHQIA
-556 DRLDKHRAKKETI
+556 RLDEARANNTTI
-569 TGENWFNE
+569 TGEGGWFDE

-582 TPKYLEEN
+582 TPAYLNEN

-595 SRTFDYDSSIDHAEE
+595 SRTFDYDSNVTGE
-610 TDMHQGEYYPYPL
+610 THQGEYYPYPL

-634 GSKKNQKENGF
+634 GSKKDKGENGF
-645 EGSTMTESAYDSQP
+645 EGFTMTEDAYELQP

-669 NDYMGYGDKKGSPQK
+669 NDYMGYGDKVGSPKK
-684 PTKPGLGGR
+684 PTNEALGGR
-693 NPEGYFLYV
+693 NKDGYFLYV
-702 DASNLPGKLVTLP
+702 DASALPGKLVTLP

-735 GENNTSTDDA
+735 GENNENTDDA

-754 DSDGNRTLI
+754 DGDGNRTLI

-782 EYTDKNGY
+782 EYTDANGY

-803 FLNDDEEKLAD
+803 FLNDDVEKLAD
-814 FVGYELQIDNNS
+814 FVEYEVQIDNNS

-872 MARIGNVVPDLGTDY
+872 MARIGNVPDPGTKY

-902 VYKRENPKADWT
+902 VYRRKNPGADWT
-914 EAVRASLV
+914 EAVNASLV

-939 DLDYDKNKPYEDT
+939 DLDYDENNPYKDT
-952 DGDGEVLASENRVSL
+952 DDDGAVLASENRVSS
-967 DGEPAKYGFY
+967 DSEPVKYGFY
-977 RIKTNTPEEMAL
+977 RIDTDTPEEMAL

-1004 ILMKDHTG
+1004 ILMKDHTSDG
-1012 GKDVENIALYGEPEK
+1012 DVSEIGLYGEPEK

-1033 SFEVDGQN
+1033 SFEVDGRN

-1070 TYYDNDVKDYVPYEG
+1070 TYYDEAENDYVPYEG

-1104 FESPNKKY
+1104 FESPNEN
-1112 GGVSLEEALLAF
+1112 GVSLEEALHAF

-1145 DPKGDGKPTP
+1145 ELKVGEGVQTP

-1165 DYLNQTIDAAGLN
+1165 DYLNRKIDAAGLN

-1203 IPVKG
+1203 IPVIG
-1208 DDGNILSILCFA
+1208 VDIALCFA

-1237 GFEYMSYTDYNST
+1237 GFENMSYTDYDSD
-1250 VEREEYYPAM
+1250 VERTDYYPAM
-1260 RIGLKQIEASS
+1260 RIGLAQIMASS
-1271 ENKPIRIN
+1271 ADNPIKVN
-1279 LRNAKFAYD
+1279 LRGAKFAFD
-1288 NMDEPSD
+1288 SGATDKPSN
-1295 YNPNHIGLM
+1295 YKPNHIGLM
-1304 PAEKELYLISSN
+1304 PKEKELYLISSN
-1316 DPALYDLLNPTDGEY
+1316 DPALHDLLNPTDGEY

-1375 NDAKTAIEEQVFKP
+1375 NDATTAIEEQVFTP

-1404 EDHTGQSEE
+1404 EAHTGQSEE

-1453 EDSVWKRATN
+1453 EDSVWKRISSDKIN
-1463 DDIQSVGSTKTIEE
+1463 KSEDDQSDYFMNRNNQNEN
-1477 YEDTPKG
+1477 
-1484 MQLGYVPM
+1484 GYVPM

-1511 FTGSSD
+1511 FTGSPD
-1517 TYRGMSWTS
+1517 KYRNMVWKTD
-1526 ARPEYIKQ
+1526 RPEYIKQ

-1587 EMMHAEY
+1587 ELVNAEY
-1594 LLYDTAW
+1594 LLYNKAW
-1601 VDYELD
+1601 VDYKLD
-1607 KGRWYTLASPLQGV
+1607 GSRWYTLASPLKDV
-1621 VAGDFYTDSRTG
+1621 VAGDFYTDSSTG

-1649 DDNIEN
+1649 DDNIES

-1720 LPVNSQTA
+1720 LASADNKA

-1739 YYYSQDGT
+1739 YYYSHDGKQGQDK
-1747 EPDEDDK
+1747 EED
-1754 VGNISK
+1754 ISK
-1760 DNAHRLKSD
+1760 TDAHRLETDRIMNRKVGENATLYTSFTVPLAD
-1769 ELYVRNIDI
+1769 EH
-1778 DASGQK
+1778 G
-1784 KDPIKISLTESAT
+1784 
-1797 KDYYLVGNPFMAH
+1797 DYYLVGNPFMAH
-1810 LNMRE
+1810 LDMKK
-1815 FFTQNV
+1815 FFDETNGNGSV
-1821 GVIKP
+1821 LEK
-1826 KYWAVDDGVQDVA
+1826 KYWLVTNDNQSAAVGTEDG
-1839 VVNPADSWISVGEN
+1839 SWVEVGDN
-1853 STATVAP
+1853 STAKIAP
-1860 LHSFFVQKAEG
+1860 LQSFFVQKKAG
-1871 VTGEITLKFT
+1871 ASSNDIKFT

-1926 QSGEDAEL
+1926 QSSEDAEL

-1940 GDVPMVY
+1940 GNVPMVY